1 VLITCWSVKGG
12 SGVSVVTAAL
22 AGLMAQRHGRAA
34 VVDFGGDQPATLGL
48 PEPSGPGVLDWCD
61 SAAGPEALGRLA
73 VEAASDLVVVPR
85 GEGRALVD
93 PARVPALL
101 EAVRA
106 LAGVVVVDAGVPLTS
121 SPPDLLPGVGGGAGG
136 GAGDGLVG
144 GGEGADDPIE
154 AATGRRR
161 GPRPHG
167 EVLRA
172 AGSSLFVTRACYLAL
187 RRALRV
193 GVDADG
199 VVLLAEPGRALG
211 RRDVADLLGL
221 PVVGVVEADP
231 AVARAVDAGTLVR
244 RVPPTLARGLRRAG

>member
-1 VLITCWSVKGG
+1 
-12 SGVSVVTAAL
+12 VVTAAL

-93 PARVPALL
+93 AARVPALL

-121 SPPDLLPGVGGGAGG
+121 SPPDLLPGVGGGA
-136 GAGDGLVG
+136 
-144 GGEGADDPIE
+144 GEGADDPIE

-231 AVARAVDAGTLVR
+231 AVARAVDAGTLIR
-244 RVPPTLARGLRRAG
+244 RVPPTLAKGLRRAG

>member
-1 VLITCWSVKGG
+1 MLITCWSVKGG

-22 AGLMAQRHGRAA
+22 AGLMAERHGRAA
-34 VVDFGGDQPATLGL
+34 VVDLGGDQPATLGL

-61 SAAGPEALGRLA
+61 STAGPEALGRLA
-73 VEAASDLVVVPR
+73 VEAAADLVVVPR

-93 PARVPALL
+93 AARAPALL
-101 EAVRA
+101 EAVRV
-106 LAGVVVVDAGVPLTS
+106 LAEVVVVDAGVPLTS
-121 SPPDLLPGVGGGAGG
+121 SPPDLVPGVDDR
-136 GAGDGLVG
+136 AGD
-144 GGEGADDPIE
+144 GADDPIE

-172 AGSSLFVTRACYLAL
+172 TGSSLFVTRACYLAL

-231 AVARAVDAGTLVR
+231 AVARAVDAGTLGR